1 MADRKSVLVIGIGN
15 PYRSDDGVGPL
26 IADQVMKMVPDQVD
40 VRSGIKDGFSL
51 IHLWQEYDQVYLID
65 AVSSGKIPGKFYRFN
80 ALTGPLPR
88 KFFTN
93 YSTHSIDIPD
103 TIALAGKLQMLP
115 KKLII
120 YGVEGKDFTIGQG
133 LSEEVRKALAAV
145 TVCII
150 RDLRTNDF
158 LITV

>member
-1 MADRKSVLVIGIGN
+1 MTDRKSVLVIGIGN

-26 IADQVMKMVPDQVD
+26 IADQVMATLPEQVD

-51 IHLWQEYDQVYLID
+51 IHLWQEYDHVYLID
-65 AVSSGKIPGKFYRFN
+65 AVSSGQIPGKFYRFN
-80 ALTGPLPR
+80 ASTGPLPR
-88 KFFTN
+88 NFFTS
-93 YSTHSIDIPD
+93 YSTHAIDIPD

-133 LSEEVRKALAAV
+133 LSEEVRKAVAAV

-150 RDLRTNDF
+150 RDLRTNG
-158 LITV
+158 IIMTV

>member
-26 IADQVMKMVPDQVD
+26 IADQVMEMVPDQVD

-51 IHLWQEYDQVYLID
+51 IHLWREYDHVYLID
-65 AVSSGKIPGKFYRFN
+65 AVSSGQIPGKFYRFN

-88 KFFTN
+88 NFFTN

-103 TIALAGKLQMLP
+103 TIALAKNIHILP
-115 KKLII
+115 EKLII
-120 YGVEGKDFTIGQG
+120 YGVEGKDFTIGTK
-133 LSEEVRKALAAV
+133 LSNEVRRAAFIV
-145 TVCII
+145 VERIRKEIKKCI
-150 RDLRTNDF
+150 L
-158 LITV
+158 